1 MAAVRVLEV
10 LGVGAGVVAVGALV
24 YGSILLLRETR
35 IAVQVI
41 SDRVASV
48 TARAGHIT
56 DGTIAENHQPV

>member
-1 MAAVRVLEV
+1 LHAIRLLEV
-10 LGVGAGVVAVGALV
+10 LGVGAGLVAVGALV

-41 SDRVASV
+41 SDRVARV

-56 DGTIAENHQPV
+56 ESATVDIRQPI